1 MLAIPMM
8 PLQIVLPWGISRF
21 TSGPRPMDVYLKASA
36 LCRAGLSYIQ
46 CCGSGKF
53 FPYPGSN
60 NKISKHKFFKILKLF
75 LFLNRYRRRKI

>member
-36 LCRAGLSYIQ
+36 L
-46 CCGSGKF
+46 
-53 FPYPGSN
+53 
-60 NKISKHKFFKILKLF
+60 
-75 LFLNRYRRRKI
+75 YRVRTIN